1 MTITGVRIVKPTCG
15 NKIKGNKTVTL
26 VKKNEVITND
36 GKLSQTCTVTER
48 IQAS

>member
-1 MTITGVRIVKPTCG
+1 MTIKGVGTVKPICG

-26 VKKNEVITND
+26 VRKNEVITNH